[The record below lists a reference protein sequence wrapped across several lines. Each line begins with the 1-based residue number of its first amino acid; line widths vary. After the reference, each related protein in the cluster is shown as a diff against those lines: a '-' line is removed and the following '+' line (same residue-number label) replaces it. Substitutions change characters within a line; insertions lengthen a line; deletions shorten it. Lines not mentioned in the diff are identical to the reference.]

1 MRAKKKQPENP
12 EKSIANTM
20 GNAVNAVKKLAEAM
34 GQLPAD
40 KFLFPE
46 INEEQQTIIPPFV
59 EVQPEQPPEC
69 LR

>member
-40 KFLFPE
+40 KFPE
-46 INEEQQTIIPPFV
+46 INDEQQIVPGFGCRRNRTARRGF
-59 EVQPEQPPEC
+59 
-69 LR
+69 